1 VDEWLVAQA
10 LGDATAIEETTRRLP
25 ARFGAAVSIAITVG
39 LPLATWSVYWR
50 LACGHDPSL
59 MLTRALV
66 DSGYTEVAARYAAS
80 MPDTASSMELLC
92 TTELWRVASG
102 DTSRSRAVVDH
113 IVHSTRDR
121 ESVGPRIGPSGHLCV
136 EAIEAGIE
144 AQDPGAT
151 SRPALAR
158 LDALHR
164 QGTGNKLPAGI
175 NVALAR
181 WLEASGDLPAAVA
194 AVRRRTNA
202 WTEGFQ
208 DAKPASLREEGRLA
222 ALVGD
227 TAGAIAAYEQYLE
240 LRDQPEPGSLQH
252 EVATVR
258 AELAALKAK
267 RR

>member
-1 VDEWLVAQA
+1 
-10 LGDATAIEETTRRLP
+10 
-25 ARFGAAVSIAITVG
+25 
-39 LPLATWSVYWR
+39 
-50 LACGHDPSL
+50 